1 MPALSLSLAN
11 SIIMSNVIM
20 NIINIQDK
28 EEKGVDQKDQKKK
41 KEEKKP
47 IRKKVRSHSMNK

>member
-28 EEKGVDQKDQKKK
+28 EEKDEKDQKKK

-47 IRKKVRSHSMNK
+47 IRKKVRSHSMNN